1 MTIQKG
7 LAMALNYRLIAKI
20 TTATAVLI
28 GAAMIPSMAVC
39 VIYGEADAA
48 LAFLKCIVPIVA
60 AGLLATRLIRPRRE
74 NLRMRDGFLVVA
86 LCWLLASFL
95 GALPFVIS
103 GSIPSM
109 TDAFFETASGFS
121 TTGSSILT
129 DIESLP
135 RGILFWRS
143 FTHWLGGMGIL
154 VFFVAL
160 LPSLGIGGQ
169 NIINAETTGPV
180 KDKIT
185 PKTSDS
191 AKTLYTIYCG
201 MTAAEVIFLMLGGVS
216 LYDALLHTFG
226 TVGTGGLSNYS
237 SSVGHFGSAYVDIVI
252 AVFMMLAGI
261 NFNLYYHVLRGKPKE
276 LFSDYE
282 FRGYLTILAIA
293 TGLIAWNL
301 IRNNIY
307 DAGNALRHSF
317 FQVSSITTTTGYST
331 TDFDLWPTFSKMVL
345 FILMFVGGCSSSTGG
360 GVKVIRVLLLFKL
373 ARRGLYR
380 RLHPRAVVAIKA
392 DGKALPSEV
401 ISGVSSFTLL
411 YIGLLFLGTLL
422 LSLENLDLVS
432 TFTAVL
438 ASLGNVG
445 PGFGLVGP
453 AMNYS
458 LFSAPAKLLL
468 SLYMIIGRLELYTII
483 LLFTPGYWNPDR

>member
-1 MTIQKG
+1 
-7 LAMALNYRLIAKI
+7 MALNYRLIIKV
-20 TTATAVLI
+20 TTAISVLI
-28 GAAMIPSMAVC
+28 GISMIPSLAVC
-39 VIYGEADAA
+39 VIYGETDAA
-48 LAFLKCIVPIVA
+48 AAFLKCIVPMVA
-60 AGLLATRLIRPRRE
+60 VGLFATALNRPRRN
-74 NLRMRDGFLVVA
+74 NLRMRDGMLVVA
-86 LCWLLASFL
+86 LCWILASFL
-95 GALPFVIS
+95 GALPFVVS
-103 GSIPSM
+103 KSIPSLA
-109 TDAFFETASGFS
+109 DAFFEAASGFS

-135 RGILFWRS
+135 KGILFWRS

-191 AKTLYTIYCG
+191 AKMLYTIYIG
-201 MTAAEVIFLMLGGVS
+201 MSAAEVVFLLLGGVS

-226 TVGTGGLSNYS
+226 TVGTGGLSCYGDS
-237 SSVGHFGSAYVDIVI
+237 IGHFQSAYVDIVI
-252 AVFMMLAGI
+252 AVFMLLAGV
-261 NFNLYYHVLRGKPKE
+261 NFNLYYQALRGKPKE
-276 LFSDYE
+276 LLSDYE
-282 FRGYLTILAIA
+282 FRGYIVILAIA

-301 IRNNIY
+301 TQNHVY
-307 DAGNALRHSF
+307 SAGTALRHSF
-317 FQVSSITTTTGYST
+317 FQTVSITTTTGYST
-331 TDFDLWPTFSKMVL
+331 VNFDLWPTFSKMVL

-360 GVKVIRVLLLFKL
+360 GIKVIRVLLLFNL
-373 ARRGLYR
+373 ARRGLYQ

-392 DGKALPSEV
+392 DGKALPSTV
-401 ISGVSSFTLL
+401 ISGVASFVFL
-411 YIGLLFLGTLL
+411 YIGLLFFGTFL

-438 ASLGNVG
+438 SSLGNVG

-458 LFSAPAKLLL
+458 IFSAPAKLLL
-468 SLYMIIGRLELYTII
+468 SLYMIVGRLELLTII